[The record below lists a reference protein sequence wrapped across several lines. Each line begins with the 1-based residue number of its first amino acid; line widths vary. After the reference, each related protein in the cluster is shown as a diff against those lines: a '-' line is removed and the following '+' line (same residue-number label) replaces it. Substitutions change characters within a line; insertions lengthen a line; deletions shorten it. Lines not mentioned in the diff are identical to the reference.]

1 MDAGKETQTKFERAY
16 RRYMYL
22 VGIGGNLFFYI
33 QAYQIFTQRDA
44 GNVSVV
50 AFAVAFWAVTS
61 WFGYGLLLRN
71 PVLIVANIVAML
83 GAASVV
89 AGVLLYG

>member
-1 MDAGKETQTKFERAY
+1 MDAAENTETKFNRAY

-33 QAYQIFTQRDA
+33 QAYQIFTRRDA
-44 GNVSVV
+44 GNVSVI
-50 AFAVAFWAVTS
+50 AFAVAFWAVAS
-61 WFGYGLLLRN
+61 WFGYGLVLRN
-71 PVLIVANIVAML
+71 RVLIVANIVAMI

-89 AGVLLYG
+89 VGVLLYG